1 MMRTATLILLTGVT
15 MMLLGCGLFDGGQV
29 VQEGEGGTAPAEF
42 ETPAGTLVSPVV
54 SETPKGTVAPPVET
68 KTPTGTV
75 APPVELERHT
85 GTVTPPVE
93 LETPTG
99 TVTPMVE
106 TKTPIGTVAPPTA
119 TITPTGTVTPPLS
132 VPPPPYDGPKSLEER
147 IFESSVIARVRLD
160 SVSSSAES
168 GTTRFG
174 TKYIAVLEFNLSV
187 EEYLKGSGAD
197 DIVAVW
203 NSVPVFDT
211 LQEAEDALPAIAA
224 ARDAQWDDREAIV
237 FLQNSRAYL
246 PSTQEVGRFFLS
258 GKTNFDDNYSIG
270 SRDRTLWLPAVAAV
284 GDSSQST
291 GEQQR
296 FLMDVP
302 PETGTAPT
310 ITLGEIKTW
319 IAAVTAKLAA
329 GDGSEEYME
338 CVQQTY
344 RYEGEDRYS
353 IETGGDGLFYRI
365 PGQELGSGLAASS
378 VVFETLAYGGL
389 PNKRDELWLDGGDA
403 DLFRMELS
411 EGVPHDY
418 SGDGTNDSIQYTQRV
433 VAARPLPS
441 GVYRTHYNN
450 RHVDFV
456 PCEGYTFRHEWTVTV
471 NAPAGTLHE
480 AFFDP
485 ITDGRAVAA
494 DDSNGVLKP
503 ASFTDANGASATLE
517 RIAWEPGVGES
528 GTVKLKLTPQ
538 DGIADHIIDFI
549 ALDGS
554 VSLSLQ
560 VANATVDAAN
570 RTLSW
575 TVASQPWENGDKLML
590 RIREDG

>member
-15 MMLLGCGLFDGGQV
+15 MLLLGCGLSEGGQEA
-29 VQEGEGGTAPAEF
+29 QEGEATPAAL
-42 ETPAGTLVSPVV
+42 ETPAGTLVSLVVSETPTGTVVSPVV
-54 SETPKGTVAPPVET
+54 SETPKGTVAPPVE
-68 KTPTGTV
+68 
-75 APPVELERHT
+75 LERRT

-132 VPPPPYDGPKSLEER
+132 VPPPPYDGPRSLEER

-187 EEYLKGSGAD
+187 EEYLKGSGAE

-258 GKTNFDDNYSIG
+258 GKANFDDNYSIG

-296 FLMDVP
+296 FLM
-302 PETGTAPT
+302 
-310 ITLGEIKTW
+310 
-319 IAAVTAKLAA
+319 
-329 GDGSEEYME
+329 
-338 CVQQTY
+338 
-344 RYEGEDRYS
+344 
-353 IETGGDGLFYRI
+353 
-365 PGQELGSGLAASS
+365 
-378 VVFETLAYGGL
+378 
-389 PNKRDELWLDGGDA
+389 
-403 DLFRMELS
+403 
-411 EGVPHDY
+411 
-418 SGDGTNDSIQYTQRV
+418 
-433 VAARPLPS
+433 
-441 GVYRTHYNN
+441 
-450 RHVDFV
+450 
-456 PCEGYTFRHEWTVTV
+456 
-471 NAPAGTLHE
+471 
-480 AFFDP
+480 
-485 ITDGRAVAA
+485 GRAA
-494 DDSNGVLKP
+494 
-503 ASFTDANGASATLE
+503 
-517 RIAWEPGVGES
+517 
-528 GTVKLKLTPQ
+528 
-538 DGIADHIIDFI
+538 
-549 ALDGS
+549 
-554 VSLSLQ
+554 
-560 VANATVDAAN
+560 
-570 RTLSW
+570 
-575 TVASQPWENGDKLML
+575 
-590 RIREDG
+590 